1 MKKIFSTILVLG
13 LWLTGNVYAESNI
26 IVCDNDRDGQD
37 TTAVAID
44 KKKKTINWNNEIV
57 YYVEEGDGYGTGRLG
72 SPMLGDMWGMDKT
85 GTLAIAIN
93 RFTFKAERK
102 NMARG
107 LEYSYTCRKVG
118 PKEMLF

>member
-72 SPMLGDMWGMDKT
+72 SPMLGDMWGMDK
-85 GTLAIAIN
+85 I
-93 RFTFKAERK
+93 
-102 NMARG
+102 
-107 LEYSYTCRKVG
+107 YQDSYQK
-118 PKEMLF
+118 KIKKS